1 MHFAKLWTWE
11 KVGLSTICM
20 KWWCCGTHK
29 ARRKKVLH
37 HVIKI
42 PWIKEDIEAAFKLW
56 NMECGCGI
64 NHSSFFFCW
73 LVITLITFIFCFFI
87 SLDIYRPQY
96 EKKRSRREKRNVMC
110 MWSNRLYV
118 PRYLYSYTFLSFFKF
133 VKNKKIKPP

>member
-20 KWWCCGTHK
+20 KWWCCGTHI

-37 HVIKI
+37 HVIRI

-56 NMECGCGI
+56 NMECGCGF
-64 NHSSFFFCW
+64 NHSSFFFFL
-73 LVITLITFIFCFFI
+73 LVSNHSNHLYFLFFI

-96 EKKRSRREKRNVMC
+96 EKKRSRRGRKNVIC

-118 PRYLYSYTFLSFFKF
+118 PRYLYRATIPFFFNF
-133 VKNKKIKPP
+133 V